1 MFRYFENLVNPFQD
15 APLRDHPP
23 QTVLGLI
30 RDYCAGFRGV
40 FIATG
45 VITVLAASIELVL
58 IYALGWLIDLLSSK
72 SPAQVIDQDLPI
84 LLGLVAFVLVI
95 RPLVYFVE
103 FALLNNTLITNI
115 ATAFRWRAH
124 RHVIRQSIGWFE
136 NDFAGRISN
145 RVMQTPGAAG
155 EVVFIV
161 FDALAYAI
169 AYAVGAAIVLQD
181 AHPQLV
187 IPMIVWLASYFALVR
202 WAVVRIGP
210 ASKAASDARSNLNG
224 RIVDSYTNI
233 HSVKM
238 FANDAK
244 ELEFAR
250 SAIASTRETVAAEMR
265 IFTKMDVVLMLL
277 NGLLILSVVGWSVWL
292 WMQGATTTGVVA
304 ASSALVLRLNAM
316 TGWIMWAVT
325 TFFREIGVMRE
336 GMETI
341 AHPLTL
347 RDRPNAPNLS
357 LTTGRI
363 EFDQL
368 THHYGQDAGGLDTLS
383 LTIEPGQKVG
393 LVGRSGAGKSTL
405 LKLLLR
411 FYDAEQ
417 GRILIDGQDISQVTQ
432 NSLRR
437 SIGMVQQDNSLL
449 HRSIRDNIA
458 YGRTGVGQ
466 SEVSDADILDAA
478 RRAQALDFITT
489 LTDRDGN
496 IGLDAKV
503 GERGV
508 KLSGGQRQRIAL
520 ARVILKDAPILL
532 LDEATSALDSEV
544 EAAILDTLYD
554 MMQGKTVI
562 AIAHRL
568 STIAQMDRIIVMDQ
582 GRIIQDGAHDVLLA
596 QGGLYADLWTRQ
608 SGGFLTN
615 D

>member
-1 MFRYFENLVNPFQD
+1 MFRYFENLVDPFHD

-30 RDYCAGFRGV
+30 WDYCAGFRGV

-45 VITVLAASIELVL
+45 LLAVLAASVELVL
-58 IYALGWLIDLLSSK
+58 IYALGWLIDLLSDK
-72 SPAQVIDQDLPI
+72 SPDQVIADDLPI
-84 LLGLVAFVLVI
+84 LFGLVALVLII
-95 RPLVYFVE
+95 RPIVYFGQV
-103 FALLNNTLITNI
+103 ALLNNTLIPNI
-115 ATAFRWRAH
+115 ATAFRWRGH

-136 NDFAGRISN
+136 NDFAGRIAN

-155 EVVFIV
+155 EVVFIT

-169 AYAVGAAIVLQD
+169 AYAVGATLVLQD
-181 AHPQLV
+181 AHPQL
-187 IPMIVWLASYFALVR
+187 IFPMIAWLASYFALVR
-202 WAVVRIGP
+202 WAVKRIETS
-210 ASKAASDARSNLNG
+210 SKAASDARSNLNG

-238 FANDAK
+238 FANDAT

-250 SAIASTRETVAAEMR
+250 SAIAQTRETVAAEMR
-265 IFTKMDVVLMLL
+265 VFTKMDIVLILL

-292 WMQGATTTGVVA
+292 WIQGSTTAGVVA
-304 ASSALVLRLNAM
+304 ASSALALRLNAM

-325 TFFREIGVMRE
+325 SFFREIGVIRE

-341 AHPLTL
+341 AHPVTL
-347 RDRPNAPNLS
+347 QDAPNAAKLS

-363 EFDQL
+363 EFDRL
-368 THHYGQDAGGLDTLS
+368 THHYGQDTGGLDELS

-393 LVGRSGAGKSTL
+393 LIGRSGAGKSTL

-437 SIGMVQQDNSLL
+437 NIGMVQQDSSLL

-458 YGRTGVGQ
+458 YGRIGGNGAGAC
-466 SEVSDADILDAA
+466 DADVLDAA
-478 RRAQALDFITT
+478 RRAHALDFISS
-489 LTDRDGN
+489 LTDSDGN
-496 IGLDAKV
+496 TDLDAKV

-544 EAAILDTLYD
+544 EAAILDTLYE

-582 GRIIQDGAHDVLLA
+582 GHIVQDGAHDVLLA

-608 SGGFLTN
+608 SGGFLKN